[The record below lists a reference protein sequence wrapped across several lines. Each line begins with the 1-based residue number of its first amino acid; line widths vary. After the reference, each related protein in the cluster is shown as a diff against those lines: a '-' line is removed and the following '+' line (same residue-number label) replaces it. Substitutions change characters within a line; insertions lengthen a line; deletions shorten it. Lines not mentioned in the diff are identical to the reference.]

1 MKDTAIQPEAQAILE
16 PAGTR
21 VRDPRTGRSLWMA
34 GILSDG
40 ELTDDTLKV
49 TMNFHPDHNEG
60 QMKTMQQ
67 GLLSQIEAMGWKGNV
82 ECSITVEEEAA
93 PKSTTTK
100 DPVRGMSGGGMGPHG
115 GPIQKQSIPG
125 VKHIIAIA
133 SGKGGVGKS
142 TVSVN
147 IAGGPGQSRTQGRFD

>member
-34 GILSDG
+34 GILSEGHLKED
-40 ELTDDTLKV
+40 EETLCV
-49 TMNFHPDHNEG
+49 TMNFPI
-60 QMKTMQQ
+60 QSTQKT
-67 GLLSQIEAMGWKGNV
+67 SQNHATRTLDANRSRRLERQC

-93 PKSTTTK
+93 PQAKPK

-147 IAGGPGQSRTQGRFD
+147 ITVALAKTDTRSV